1 MKKHNHCQDVDHMK
15 SSELFEKIEKT
26 LNMLVYF
33 SFPGCSVCVALLPK
47 IEKLVKSITGVEFL
61 YVNTHETPEVSG
73 QYLVFTVPTVILF
86 SKGAEQKRWSRIFS
100 VEDVE
105 FALNRLSE

>member
-1 MKKHNHCQDVDHMK
+1 MDNMT
-15 SSELFEKIEKT
+15 SSEIFEKIERT
-26 LNMLVYF
+26 PHMLVYF

-47 IEKLVKSITGVEFL
+47 IEKLVQSFVNVEFL

-86 SKGAEQKRWSRIFS
+86 SHGAERKRWSRVFS

-105 FALNRLSE
+105 DSLARLSA

>member
-1 MKKHNHCQDVDHMK
+1 MDNMK
-15 SSELFEKIEKT
+15 SSEIFEKIEKT
-26 LNMLVYF
+26 PNTLVYF

-47 IEKLVKSITGVEFL
+47 IEKLVKSFADVEFL

-86 SKGAEQKRWSRIFS
+86 SKGAEQKRWSRVFS

-105 FALNRLSE
+105 STLDRLSE

>member
-1 MKKHNHCQDVDHMK
+1 MDDMK
-15 SSELFEKIEKT
+15 SAEIFEKIKKSQHT
-26 LNMLVYF
+26 LVYF
-33 SFPGCSVCVALLPK
+33 SFPGCSVCVALRPK
-47 IEKLVKSITGVEFL
+47 IEKLVESFENVEFL

-86 SKGAEQKRWSRIFS
+86 SQGAEQKRWSRVFS

-105 FALNRLSE
+105 NALNRLSD